1 MQRRRFNIKLKL
13 HTMRLRLNYIP
24 LALVM
29 LLTCLDIQ
37 AFNPRLDGTMMPYD
51 FADCDSV
58 VPWDDSYTPVFIN
71 YVARHGARY
80 LSSEKKVSTLL
91 KALDKAKAD
100 GTITRKG
107 SAFLKLLNEVV
118 EKTDGNWGALNHI
131 GIIEEKRLGKEMA
144 AICPEL
150 LKEGKIE
157 ASATYVPRVVMTMY
171 ELCHELARYSSGLEI
186 STSEGRQFNPLL
198 RFFKTDAN
206 YMHYLDSG
214 PWLFSFS
221 NFYRENVPT
230 APAASLIKGVA
241 DSHRLQKLTMDAY
254 GVLQSLRAS
263 EIRADASQ
271 WFSEADYR
279 SCWEVDNLKHYYQRS
294 ASSFS
299 NLPAKCA
306 RPLLEAI
313 INETD
318 SLFSARKNERIAETT
333 GEPIHNPN
341 TRKGRFYFGHAETV
355 IPLFSLMRLP
365 GCYAPLLNPQDV
377 AKEWK
382 DWQIAPLGANLMM
395 VCLEDKEGRLFTALR
410 LNGKWIEME
419 GKKVVE
425 WSKLKKYWEGK

>member
-1 MQRRRFNIKLKL
+1 
-13 HTMRLRLNYIP
+13 MRLRLNYIP

-131 GIIEEKRLGKEMA
+131 GIMEEKRLGKEMA

-313 INETD
+313 IKRDRQSLLRPQERTHSGDHRRTD
-318 SLFSARKNERIAETT
+318 
-333 GEPIHNPN
+333 P
-341 TRKGRFYFGHAETV
+341 
-355 IPLFSLMRLP
+355 
-365 GCYAPLLNPQDV
+365 
-377 AKEWK
+377 
-382 DWQIAPLGANLMM
+382 
-395 VCLEDKEGRLFTALR
+395 
-410 LNGKWIEME
+410 
-419 GKKVVE
+419 
-425 WSKLKKYWEGK
+425 